1 MTPASAVL
9 YAVAKELAQTAK
21 DSLPELR
28 DGERVLREWY
38 TDGVYYRETAFNGE
52 KFISQYDFRQRENAS
67 CEEDVAP
74 KKRRRKSA

>member
-1 MTPASAVL
+1 MTPASAAL

-52 KFISQYDFRQRENAS
+52 TFISQYNFRQRES
-67 CEEDVAP
+67 TSRKEDVTP
-74 KKRRRKSA
+74 KKHQRKSA